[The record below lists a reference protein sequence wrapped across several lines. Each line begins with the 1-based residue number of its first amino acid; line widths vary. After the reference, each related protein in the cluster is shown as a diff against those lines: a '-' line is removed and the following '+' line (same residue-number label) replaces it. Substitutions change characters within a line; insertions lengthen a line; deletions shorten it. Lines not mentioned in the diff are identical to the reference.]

1 MFCLVE
7 PVREVVRGLDP
18 ASLTGDQVR
27 DALTEF
33 AELERLAAA
42 GRALLAGRA
51 AETNLW
57 RSGGDRS
64 PEHWLARQAGTT
76 VGAAKDTLDTVAK
89 LRELPSTETSL
100 RNGDLS
106 LTQTSL
112 VAAAAAADPS
122 EESSLLQTAKTGSV
136 GELRRKSDSVLTA
149 ARSAEDEAAQADRI
163 RRTRAVWRTTHR
175 DGSAEL
181 HARGPAA
188 DLAQLWARLQPFID
202 EQFDL
207 ARKQERQES
216 LGA

>member
-42 GRALLAGRA
+42 GRALLAARA